1 MNRLNGIRLIGLL
14 YIVIGLAG
22 CERAVEKSAVRQPQ
36 ELPNIVFILADDMG
50 YGDVQAFNPDS
61 RIPTPNLNRLARE
74 GMRFTDAHSGS
85 GVCSPTRY
93 GVLTGRYSW
102 RTWMK
107 SGVLWPPDDRPLIEP
122 DRLTVAG
129 MLKQRG
135 FRTAC
140 VGKWHLG
147 IDWGRDA
154 RGEVD
159 FNLPL
164 RYGPT
169 DVGFDEFFG
178 IAGSLDMIPYAFY
191 RNRVPSGAVTETQE
205 GLAFPRFIRE
215 GPRAVDFDP
224 EKVLD
229 RLTDQAVDFIERGA
243 AAPGPF
249 FLYFPLTAPHKP
261 VWPAERFIGQ
271 TDLGPYGDFILQTDS
286 TVGRILQALDETGAA
301 DDTLVVFT
309 SDNGSYMYRIPEDAP
324 DHVQDTR
331 VQGFHT
337 SRHTSNLIWRGTKAD
352 VWEGGHRVPFIVRWP
367 GRIEA
372 QTRSTQTICL
382 TDLMA
387 TCAELTGFTLPEE
400 AAEDSFSLLPLLS
413 GGEWETL
420 RAPVIHHSANGT
432 FSLREGRWKMVF
444 GSGSGGRQKPVGKPF
459 EKPYFLFD
467 VEADPSETIN
477 VIDRFPELAVRLTEK
492 LEAIRQEGRSR

>member
-1 MNRLNGIRLIGLL
+1 MNRLNCIRLIGLL

-74 GMRFTDAHSGS
+74 GMCFTDAHSGS

-191 RNRVPSGAVTETQE
+191 RNRVPSGGE
-205 GLAFPRFIRE
+205 
-215 GPRAVDFDP
+215 
-224 EKVLD
+224 
-229 RLTDQAVDFIERGA
+229 
-243 AAPGPF
+243 
-249 FLYFPLTAPHKP
+249 
-261 VWPAERFIGQ
+261 
-271 TDLGPYGDFILQTDS
+271 
-286 TVGRILQALDETGAA
+286 
-301 DDTLVVFT
+301 
-309 SDNGSYMYRIPEDAP
+309 IPE
-324 DHVQDTR
+324 
-331 VQGFHT
+331 
-337 SRHTSNLIWRGTKAD
+337 
-352 VWEGGHRVPFIVRWP
+352 
-367 GRIEA
+367 
-372 QTRSTQTICL
+372 
-382 TDLMA
+382 
-387 TCAELTGFTLPEE
+387 
-400 AAEDSFSLLPLLS
+400 LS
-413 GGEWETL
+413 
-420 RAPVIHHSANGT
+420 
-432 FSLREGRWKMVF
+432 
-444 GSGSGGRQKPVGKPF
+444 
-459 EKPYFLFD
+459 
-467 VEADPSETIN
+467 
-477 VIDRFPELAVRLTEK
+477 DRFPHRHAPE
-492 LEAIRQEGRSR
+492 IG